1 MLCVHA
7 QREVTSGLGFEALS
21 MWVSVLW
28 THLFLT
34 VREPMQDL
42 APGEVSS
49 QDI

>member
-1 MLCVHA
+1 MPCVRA

-28 THLFLT
+28 THPFLT
-34 VREPMQDL
+34 GRAPLQDL
-42 APGEVSS
+42 APGEVAS